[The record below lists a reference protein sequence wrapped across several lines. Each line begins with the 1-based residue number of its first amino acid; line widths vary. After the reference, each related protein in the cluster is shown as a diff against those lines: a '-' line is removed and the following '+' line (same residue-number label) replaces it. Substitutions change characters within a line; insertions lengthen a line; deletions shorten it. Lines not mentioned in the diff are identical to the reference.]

1 MLEIV
6 VGFRASFDSLHRSLD
21 PLLQFPHFIVCCSEQ
36 NLQFLQGRSC
46 SNHDDDDD
54 TLSYRLTTMLLV
66 IMYITYNVV
75 MYYVQAS

>member
-46 SNHDDDDD
+46 SNHDDDD